1 MNIEATTDSATE
13 GVGDSIV
20 FAISQTGATDKD
32 SNVTATLNLGDID
45 ASDIDSITFTDA
57 NGTQTISVA
66 DAIAGV
72 SVSIPAGSS
81 ILPTFTIT
89 PNDDAIYEVSEAL
102 SMSISNALN
111 AAIGTATDSATIF
124 DEDATDYTVNE
135 GDKPTVTVGDASAI
149 EGDTLV
155 HSVTVNGVTEADV
168 TYDFDLAGNS
178 ATEVTDFTNV
188 PVFSDGV
195 TYDAATGTITV
206 PAGVTDFTVSYPAL
220 NDAILENDE
229 TTTLEIG
236 GVIGTGTINDAG
248 DAIPVV
254 NIEATT
260 DSATEGVGDSIVFAI
275 SQTGATDKDSNVTA
289 TLNLGD
295 IDASDIDS
303 ITFTDANGTQTI
315 SVADAIAGVSVSIP
329 AGSSI
334 LPTFTIT
341 PNDDAIYEVSEALS
355 MSISNALN
363 ASIGTATDSATI
375 FDEDATDGTV
385 NEGDKPT
392 VTVGDASAIE
402 GDTLVH
408 SVTVNGVTEADVTY
422 DFDLAGNSATEVTD
436 FTNAPVFSDGVTYD
450 AATGTITVP
459 AGVTDF
465 TVSYPA
471 LTDAILENNETTTLE
486 IGGVIGTGTINDAGD
501 AIPVVNIEATTDSA
515 TEGVGDSIVF
525 AISQTGATDKDS
537 NVTAT
542 LNLGDIDASDIDS
555 ITFTDANGT
564 QTISVADAIAGVS
577 VSIPAGS
584 SILPTFTITPN
595 DDAIYEVSEALSMSI
610 SNAINASIGTATDSA
625 TIFDEDATDDRK
637 RGRQTDRHSWRRQCH
652 RGRYPRAQC
661 HRQWRHRS
669 RRHL

>member
-1 MNIEATTDSATE
+1 MNDAILENDETTTLEIGGVIGLNTINDAGDAIPVVNIEATTDSATE

-124 DEDATDYTVNE
+124 DEDATDGTVNE

-355 MSISNALN
+355 MSISNAIN

-422 DFDLAGNSATEVTD
+422 DFDLTDGSATAGD
-436 FTNAPVFSDGVTYD
+436 YSSDPADLLFSNGVTYD
-450 AATGTITVP
+450 PVAGTITVP

-471 LTDAILENNETTTLE
+471 LNDAILENDETTTLE
-486 IGGVIGTGTINDAGD
+486 IGGVIGTETINDAGD

-584 SILPTFTITPN
+584 SILPIFTITPN

-610 SNAINASIGTATDSA
+610 SNALNASIGPPPTAPPSSMKT
-625 TIFDEDATDDRK
+625 
-637 RGRQTDRHSWRRQCH
+637 RQTT
-652 RGRYPRAQC
+652 P
-661 HRQWRHRS
+661 
-669 RRHL
+669 